1 MWHVQLLSR
10 WSSLKGQFMEKPKVH
25 ILNNIMKL
33 DGTQPVELKSPKTY
47 FLGTFAGTIFMLL
60 KSTHQHMPTVS
71 IRRRTHA
78 STHG

>member
-1 MWHVQLLSR
+1 
-10 WSSLKGQFMEKPKVH
+10 MEKPKVH

-60 KSTHQHMPTVS
+60 KSTHANHVDTQKDTCIYSWMKK
-71 IRRRTHA
+71 A
-78 STHG
+78 CAEDFGGC